1 MLGRIGILCFSA
13 GFLFGFSFIALATQ
27 IGDKFVAQG
36 KRIWLEC
43 MKMELKIVFWTNKRP
58 NGMEK
63 ISHKNVPY
71 HEIRP
76 PSDEIW
82 KMYKHYALMRMQLW
96 TEELAWMHIRFWS
109 EAECR
114 WCMATIEMLW
124 RKYDVTHKLR
134 IFWEMRGCW
143 MPENVCVCVFVY
155 VFRKRSITVKRI
167 EEKKTGEKNHFQHTS
182 TSTRTPNCLAPFL
195 SLANSLHVK
204 SEERIVW
211 NFDTN
216 LFPFIAI

>member
-1 MLGRIGILCFSA
+1 MRKIRFSQSHHHISGKLDHFSSETKQTTKQIGKTNFLRILLYELTNHYYCGIFNSFYSRILFEMLGRIGILCFSA

-63 ISHKNVPY
+63 ISHKNEPY

-143 MPENVCVCVFVY
+143 MPENVCVCVCVC
-155 VFRKRSITVKRI
+155 V
-167 EEKKTGEKNHFQHTS
+167 
-182 TSTRTPNCLAPFL
+182 P
-195 SLANSLHVK
+195 
-204 SEERIVW
+204 
-211 NFDTN
+211 
-216 LFPFIAI
+216 